1 MAALSHRGFAAFFT
15 AASISNAASWMQL
28 VAVPALLYDLT
39 GQATWLGLSSMA
51 TLVPAVLLTPWAGV
65 LADRLPRRGI
75 LLVTQTVMMIAAF
88 GLWMMYLA
96 DVLTPWRIVGM
107 GLVTGT
113 ATGFQTSAWQ
123 SFIPSLVPPE
133 DMLDAVRL
141 NSVQFTVARFV
152 GPALAGAV
160 LAAFGTGAAIFLN
173 AATFPLVIVVL
184 AVVPVRVG
192 SQPDRHERVVR
203 ALVEGIRY
211 VWGHAP
217 VRLAVVLAF
226 VSSAGGQSLQYVAS
240 AIAAQVYDR
249 PSTANAG
256 LLTALG
262 LGALVASVAATV
274 IGGRV
279 ARSRQVSVALVLYTA
294 SAALLAL
301 STRYEVGLIAYF
313 VGGLAHLTM
322 AVALNTLVQAEVP
335 DAMRGRAVSSYLLGI
350 LAGIPLGS
358 LVIGRLGD
366 AIGLRPVLLADALLF
381 AVMLS
386 GLTLTQRL
394 KILDRGLTRAPAPSS
409 A

>member
-15 AASISNAASWMQL
+15 AASVSNAASWMQL
-28 VAVPALLYDLT
+28 VAVPALLYDMT
-39 GQATWLGLSSMA
+39 GQATWLGISSMA
-51 TLVPAVLLTPWAGV
+51 TLVPAVVLTPWAGV
-65 LADRLPRRGI
+65 LADRVPRRRI
-75 LLVTQTVMMIAAF
+75 LLVTQTTMMVAAF
-88 GLWMMYLA
+88 SLWLMYVA
-96 DVLTPWRIVGM
+96 SVLTPWRIVAM

-184 AVVPVRVG
+184 AVVPVRAG
-192 SQPDRHERVVR
+192 PRPDRGERVMT
-203 ALVEGIRY
+203 ALVEGARY
-211 VWGHAP
+211 VWRHAP
-217 VRLAVVLAF
+217 VRLAVLLALA
-226 VSSAGGQSLQYVAS
+226 SSMGGQSLQYVAS
-240 AIAAQVYDR
+240 AIASQVYGR

-262 LGALVASVAATV
+262 LGALVASVAATA

-279 ARSRQVSVALVLYTA
+279 ARSRQVSAALALYTA
-294 SAALLAL
+294 STALLAL
-301 STRYEVGLIAYF
+301 STHYVIGLLGYF
-313 VGGLAHLTM
+313 VGGVAHLTM
-322 AVALNTLVQAEVP
+322 AVALNTLVQGEVP
-335 DAMRGRAVSSYLLGI
+335 DAMRGRALSFYLLGI

-358 LVIGRLGD
+358 MLIGRLGD
-366 AIGLRPVLLADALLF
+366 AVGLRPVLLADAALF

-386 GLTLTQRL
+386 GLFLTHRL
-394 KILDRGLTRAPAPSS
+394 RILDGSPASTPAVSNV
-409 A
+409 